1 MRFDD
6 SLRTVLSAG
15 TATGFGAS
23 AAWRQLVDL
32 MGRGRIGTDDAVL
45 ARLRMLRPEVPVGVR
60 AASARALAFA
70 RPPAGLVALFAED
83 ELMVAAPVLRA
94 VELDAG
100 EWPELMAR
108 LTPPCRAVLRGRS
121 DLPAEAVRAL
131 ESFGSVDFTLV
142 DYRPEVAAPEIVPAA
157 SAASA
162 ASAVPRAPLSPSPF
176 MALGDIARSLPLV
189 AEALRQAEQPPANDV
204 TADTVA
210 ADGEPSFAISD
221 IVARIDAFRRE
232 HPTPAATP
240 AVEPPTGF
248 RFLTDAAGVIRW
260 IDGVGR
266 AGLVGVALARPG
278 QQGMVKVDAGIAAS
292 LRRRARFTDLRL
304 EVEGASDA
312 AGSWR
317 VAGMPDFD
325 RATGR
330 FTGFAGT
337 ARRPFRH
344 ESAAPVE
351 PRRSAASDS
360 LRQLVHELRTPANAV
375 AGFSELIAAELIGP
389 VPDTYRERAEQIG
402 RQAADL
408 IAAIDDLDTAARL
421 ESSALDL
428 RASSVALRPLIERV
442 AADLATLIA
451 TRGAVLELDV
461 DDVLIAAD
469 DRAVERVVARLLATL
484 VAATVP
490 GERIG
495 IRTDG
500 DGPVATIVIDRPGA
514 LGDLV
519 GNALF
524 SLDHLG
530 EEAGGPLLGAGFT
543 LRLVRNLAAEMGG
556 SLTVAIDCLTLC
568 LPAVQDHVM
577 EQASS
582 ELR

>member
-100 EWPELMAR
+100 EWPELMAG
-108 LTPPCRAVLRGRS
+108 LTPPCRAVLRGRR

-142 DYRPEVAAPEIVPAA
+142 DHRPAVAAPEIVPAA
-157 SAASA
+157 PA

-204 TADTVA
+204 MADTVA

-278 QQGMVKVDAGIAAS
+278 RQGMVKVDAGIAAS

-524 SLDHLG
+524 SLDDLG

-556 SLTVAIDCLTLC
+556 SLTVAIDRLTLC

>member
-1 MRFDD
+1 MHLRFDD

-70 RPPAGLVALFAED
+70 RPPASLVALFAED

-108 LTPPCRAVLRGRS
+108 LTPPCRAVLRGRR

-142 DYRPEVAAPEIVPAA
+142 DHRPAVAAPEIVPAA
-157 SAASA
+157 P
-162 ASAVPRAPLSPSPF
+162 AVPRAPLSPSPF

-204 TADTVA
+204 TAGTVA
-210 ADGEPSFAISD
+210 GDGDGDGEPSFAISD

-232 HPTPAATP
+232 HPTPAAVP

-260 IDGVGR
+260 VDGVGR

-292 LRRRARFTDLRL
+292 LRRRARFIDLRL
-304 EVEGASDA
+304 EVEGAGDA

-389 VPDTYRERAEQIG
+389 VPETYRERAEQIG

-495 IRTDG
+495 IRTDA

-524 SLDHLG
+524 SLDDLG

-556 SLTVAIDCLTLC
+556 SLTVATDCLTLC